1 MVSRRV
7 LDLATYLARHQ
18 APVGRELVLLRVP
31 TAAQQARA
39 LAAAQAR
46 APRPSAPRAPRG
58 GQPDEPMFVPLA
70 ARCLRGA
77 RWSAALPG
85 RAAASAGGA
94 VMTSAGA
101 RACVLSCDCRLGVA
115 NSEIVRRGAAGIAR
129 AAPRRPRAP
138 GRRRRAG
145 AAAARRTARSRARP
159 RRRAPRRRLRASARW
174 SCCWSCW
181 AARCAGAPAATWSR
195 RDTRDRVRL
204 PRRSVSVRSCMRG
217 PACDLSAVWVS
228 VSIQDPTRTRVGQLS
243 PDAPRRGVVVP

>member
-115 NSEIVRRGAAGIAR
+115 SSEIVRRGAAGIAR
-129 AAPRRPRAP
+129 AAPRRPRGGGGARPARPGARRP
-138 GRRRRAG
+138 GRGGRGGG
-145 AAAARRTARSRARP
+145 AAAAAARARP
-159 RRRAPRRRLRASARW
+159 APTRRRGRGAQDRKVKGKAAEARAPPEAEGERALELLLELLGGTL
-174 SCCWSCW
+174 C
-181 AARCAGAPAATWSR
+181 
-195 RDTRDRVRL
+195 
-204 PRRSVSVRSCMRG
+204 RRSSSHLEQARHSR
-217 PACDLSAVWVS
+217 PRALAAP
-228 VSIQDPTRTRVGQLS
+228 QRVC
-243 PDAPRRGVVVP
+243 

>member
-115 NSEIVRRGAAGIAR
+115 SSEIVRRGAAGIAR
-129 AAPRRPRAP
+129 AAPRRPRA
-138 GRRRRAG
+138 
-145 AAAARRTARSRARP
+145 ARRPPPARAAPARPPPRARP
-159 RRRAPRRRLRASARW
+159 APTRRRGRGAQDRKVKGKAAEARAPPEAEGERALELLLELLGGTL
-174 SCCWSCW
+174 C
-181 AARCAGAPAATWSR
+181 
-195 RDTRDRVRL
+195 
-204 PRRSVSVRSCMRG
+204 RRSSSHLEQARHSR
-217 PACDLSAVWVS
+217 PRALAAP
-228 VSIQDPTRTRVGQLS
+228 QRVC
-243 PDAPRRGVVVP
+243 